1 LLHITPLY
9 IVLGLL
15 AGGIGLPVPEDLVLL
30 AAGWR
35 VSRGGIGFWQMAPI
49 ALASIVASDLMLYG
63 FGRIARNHPRAA
75 RWLER
80 PSVARLA
87 DAYRRRGVRLVLL
100 ARVAM
105 GMRAP
110 FFLAA
115 GLAKMPL
122 GRFVLVDALGGGIM
136 TLLWINAGA
145 WLGPRLDRVAP
156 HLHAAGYAAT
166 AAVIALVAWKARR
179 LLITN
184 APAAP
189 LEQPSSTDA
198 RLPAQASATQDPRPS
213 A

>member
-1 LLHITPLY
+1 LLHTTPLH
-9 IVLGLL
+9 IVLALL
-15 AGGIGLPVPEDLVLL
+15 AGGVGLPVPEDLVLL

-35 VSRGGIGFWQMAPI
+35 VSRGGIGFWKLAPL
-49 ALASIVASDLMLYG
+49 ALVAIVASDLMLYG

-105 GMRAP
+105 GMRMP

-122 GRFVLVDALGGGIM
+122 GRFILVDALGSAVM
-136 TLLWINAGA
+136 TLLWMNAGA
-145 WLGPRLDRVAP
+145 WLGPRLDRFAP
-156 HLHAAGYAAT
+156 HLHAAGYAAA

-189 LEQPSSTDA
+189 RQSPSSTDA
-198 RLPAQASATQDPRPS
+198 RLHAQAAATRDPRPS